1 MCWRPL
7 CVDGGVGSGSSPLS
21 HQEESIMRR
30 ISLIM
35 IIGAALALIGLICI
49 TGSPRFPW
57 IQTASAMQEDQP
69 TIAKDSVQ
77 VTAFT
82 FSVYRKNYDTWS
94 WVPKI
99 EYRVNGPIASGS
111 RLFVE
116 FTIPGSGP
124 WVKFDC
130 QTEATQKGFSWKTE
144 CGARE
149 IPEDKGTTYAGPV
162 NFA

>member
-1 MCWRPL
+1 MQERLVRWRQL
-7 CVDGGVGSGSSPLS
+7 LVDGVRSCHSAVT
-21 HQEESIMRR
+21 HQEERIMGR

-49 TGSPRFPW
+49 SGPPRLPW

-82 FSVYRKNYDTWS
+82 FSVYRKNYDIWS

-99 EYRVNGPIASGS
+99 NYS
-111 RLFVE
+111 
-116 FTIPGSGP
+116 T
-124 WVKFDC
+124 
-130 QTEATQKGFSWKTE
+130 TEVQHNPTQ
-144 CGARE
+144 
-149 IPEDKGTTYAGPV
+149 
-162 NFA
+162 